1 MAIGVACAAMRY
13 LATSALMIVALSACP
28 SDDEGGDTGADTG
41 TDPTTS
47 PSTSNGMS
55 TSSTTTDT
63 SGTEEGSSSSGGGSG
78 EAGPPVING
87 VTWTQAEGCMEGTGS
102 DVEIVIDVTDPD
114 NDVAELTFSGMIIG
128 CTGEV
133 DAATVTILCPQVAPY
148 SGTIEVED
156 PDGNTDDIEIEIDI
170 CMDGS
175 AMP

>member
-1 MAIGVACAAMRY
+1 MRY
-13 LATSALMIVALSACP
+13 LATSAFMLVALSACP

-47 PSTSNGMS
+47 PSTTNGMS
-55 TSSTTTDT
+55 TSTTGDTDT
-63 SGTEEGSSSSGGGSG
+63 SGTTMEPEEGSSSSG

-114 NDVAELTFSGMIIG
+114 NDVSELTISGMAIG
-128 CTGEV
+128 CSGEI
-133 DAATVTILCPQVAPY
+133 DAATVTLLCPQVAPY
-148 SGTIEVED
+148 PTTIEVED
-156 PDGNTDDIEIEIDI
+156 PDGNTADIEFDIEI

-175 AMP
+175 ATP